1 MTLTYSEDN
10 QHLTR
15 ELAGIPLFLTFVKK
29 KGSIYTPARSL
40 ISHLHALTRN
50 EPARAV
56 VTDKFNTFTLEQ
68 ELNMDE
74 TLREFFND
82 VYEIT
87 RQIPR
92 GKVLTYGRIAA
103 LAGPGMAPTTHPA
116 RKRGR
121 HLPGQRV
128 RGHEKALVGN
138 LNCASFRRL
147 LVTIH
152 NFNDVAV
159 IVPDGV
165 AHPFTR
171 STLYVRDTNLV
182 FFRAG

>member
-1 MTLTYSEDN
+1 MTLTYSKDN
-10 QHLTR
+10 QHLTL

-40 ISHLHALTRN
+40 LSHLHALTRN
-50 EPARAV
+50 EPARAI

-103 LAGPGMAPTTHPA
+103 LAGRPQHARWDRPGNGTIPGRQDAPLPSCREQCRTDRTEMDRTTDA
-116 RKRGR
+116 TRKRRG
-121 HLPGQRV
+121 HLPSQRP
-128 RGHEKALVGN
+128 RGHEKTFVGN
-138 LNCASFRRL
+138 PISR
-147 LVTIH
+147 
-152 NFNDVAV
+152 
-159 IVPDGV
+159 
-165 AHPFTR
+165 
-171 STLYVRDTNLV
+171 
-182 FFRAG
+182 

>member
-10 QHLTR
+10 QYLTR

-29 KGSIYTPARSL
+29 KGPIYTPARSL
-40 ISHLHALTRN
+40 ISHLHALKRN
-50 EPARAV
+50 EPARAAV
-56 VTDKFNTFTLEQ
+56 IDKFNTFTLEQ

-103 LAGPGMAPTTHPA
+103 LAGRPQHARWVAGNGTIPGRQDTPLPPCREQCRTDRTGMDRTTDA
-116 RKRGR
+116 TRKRRG
-121 HLPGQRV
+121 HLPSQRP
-128 RGHEKALVGN
+128 RGYEKTFVGN
-138 LNCASFRRL
+138 PISR
-147 LVTIH
+147 
-152 NFNDVAV
+152 
-159 IVPDGV
+159 
-165 AHPFTR
+165 
-171 STLYVRDTNLV
+171 
-182 FFRAG
+182 

>member
-1 MTLTYSEDN
+1 MLERIRDHPADPAGKST
-10 QHLTR
+10 HLRQDRRAGGTTATR
-15 ELAGIPLFLTFVKK
+15 PVGRPGNGTIPGRQDPFLP
-29 KGSIYTPARSL
+29 SCREQ
-40 ISHLHALTRN
+40 R
-50 EPARAV
+50 RA
-56 VTDKFNTFTLEQ
+56 NC
-68 ELNMDE
+68 
-74 TLREFFND
+74 
-82 VYEIT
+82 
-87 RQIPR
+87 
-92 GKVLTYGRIAA
+92 
-103 LAGPGMAPTTHPA
+103 PGMAPTTHPA

-182 FFRAG
+182 FFRTG

>member
-1 MTLTYSEDN
+1 MTLIYSEDN

-15 ELAGIPLFLTFVKK
+15 KLAGIPLFLTFVKK

-103 LAGPGMAPTTHPA
+103 LAGRPQHARWVGRAMAQSPDDKTLPCHRVVNSAGQTAPGWTEQRTLLENEGVTFRPNGHVDM
-116 RKRGR
+116 KK
-121 HLPGQRV
+121 HLW
-128 RGHEKALVGN
+128 EILSADE
-138 LNCASFRRL
+138 
-147 LVTIH
+147 VT
-152 NFNDVAV
+152 
-159 IVPDGV
+159 
-165 AHPFTR
+165 
-171 STLYVRDTNLV
+171 S
-182 FFRAG
+182 

>member
-10 QHLTR
+10 QYLTR

-29 KGSIYTPARSL
+29 KGPIYTPARSL
-40 ISHLHALTRN
+40 ISHLHALKRN
-50 EPARAV
+50 EPARAAV
-56 VTDKFNTFTLEQ
+56 IDNFNTFTLEQ

-103 LAGPGMAPTTHPA
+103 LAAQSPDDKTLPCHRVVNSAGQTAPGWTEQRTLLENEGVTFRPNGHVDM
-116 RKRGR
+116 KK
-121 HLPGQRV
+121 HLW
-128 RGHEKALVGN
+128 EILSADE
-138 LNCASFRRL
+138 
-147 LVTIH
+147 VT
-152 NFNDVAV
+152 
-159 IVPDGV
+159 
-165 AHPFTR
+165 
-171 STLYVRDTNLV
+171 S
-182 FFRAG
+182 